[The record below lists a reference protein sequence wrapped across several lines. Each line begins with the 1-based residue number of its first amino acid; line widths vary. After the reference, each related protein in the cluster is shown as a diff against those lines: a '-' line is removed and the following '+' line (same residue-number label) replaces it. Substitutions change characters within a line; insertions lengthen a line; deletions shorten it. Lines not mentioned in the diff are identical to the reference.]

1 MQKSF
6 SSLFN
11 RNNFEHSNT
20 KDNYLE
26 NIEQFKNEKNF
37 QMIDSIEIF
46 CYLTRLELS
55 KEDFENAFDFLKEYF
70 DSNLNLINKDDYDRF
85 LDKYIK

>member
-1 MQKSF
+1 
-6 SSLFN
+6 
-11 RNNFEHSNT
+11 
-20 KDNYLE
+20 
-26 NIEQFKNEKNF
+26 
-37 QMIDSIEIF
+37 MIDSIEIF